1 MLIPQWSSL
10 VISVWVETDCPV
22 GSSAPPQ
29 SGESAEK
36 EVWGRWGRGTV
47 VGLDWGKQTGRVVS
61 MNRLRCYPCG
71 NGPRWYCGWP
81 LRFSSR
87 TSAGCS
93 SFFPLNLSPHAL
105 CSRIRN
111 DQWGSAVLQESQY
124 TIKMQEYSALFCCLL
139 YIQLTPFS
147 FYRMHGIKTLT
158 EIWLQ
163 CLD

>member
-36 EVWGRWGRGTV
+36 EVGRGTV
-47 VGLDWGKQTGRVVS
+47 VRLDWGKQTGRGVS

-71 NGPRWYCGWP
+71 NGPRWYCVWP

-87 TSAGCS
+87 TSARCS
-93 SFFPLNLSPHAL
+93 SFFPLNLSLHAL
-105 CSRIRN
+105 CGRIRN

-124 TIKMQEYSALFCCLL
+124 TRKMQEYSAQFCCLLAL

-147 FYRMHGIKTLT
+147 FYCMYGIKTPT

-163 CLD
+163 VSD